1 LETSPENETAP
12 AMSTNPMDSLVLP
25 LGTTLDRYI
34 MYRQHAFAYAT
45 GDLSQLLKDIALAG
59 KTVHREV
66 KRAGLID
73 LTGDM
78 GQYNVQGESQQKLD
92 VIADIRFR
100 RALTNGGEVCA
111 LISEEEEDIIFTGN
125 PNGKYV
131 VATDP
136 LDGPSNIDVDV
147 SIGTIFPAT
156 ASLQLAVLNSTS
168 LRLD

>member
-1 LETSPENETAP
+1 
-12 AMSTNPMDSLVLP
+12 
-25 LGTTLDRYI
+25 
-34 MYRQHAFAYAT
+34 
-45 GDLSQLLKDIALAG
+45 
-59 KTVHREV
+59 
-66 KRAGLID
+66 
-73 LTGDM
+73 
-78 GQYNVQGESQQKLD
+78 
-92 VIADIRFR
+92 
-100 RALTNGGEVCA
+100 